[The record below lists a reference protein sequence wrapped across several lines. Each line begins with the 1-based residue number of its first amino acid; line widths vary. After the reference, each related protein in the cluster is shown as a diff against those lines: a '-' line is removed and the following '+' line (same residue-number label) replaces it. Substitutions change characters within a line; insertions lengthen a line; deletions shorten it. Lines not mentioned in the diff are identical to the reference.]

1 MKSIESPQTANP
13 RGFLRLR
20 DALRLAF
27 VNLAGNRRRT
37 SLIIMTV
44 VVLFAPM
51 LSLAFLAQGI
61 RNSILDTSALQT
73 GGAVYIQTGFLADI
87 YYGAEERIITPA
99 PENADA
105 ILRERIA
112 AHHGEIVGTVTATRR
127 SLGWDYDFISA
138 SAVEAFQNDT
148 APPLDANVIITT
160 TDTTPPADAN
170 ATDDANAGLNTS
182 TTNTL
187 ASPLPAITNSNLHL
201 SDPALSALS
210 ALAIYPGTQIL
221 FSLQGAS
228 AALGFFTDAIS
239 GTPSQTFLIDDGSP
253 AIQSYRDQA
262 LADWRARC
270 QQTYQ
275 STCDYRPSLPELYVV
290 RFINPRDA
298 AAYQTTAGFDSL
310 RYGYDTDADYQYLI
324 ADLFNNTLSAA
335 GATTSAQFII
345 YVVMGA
351 FLILALI
358 LIVTTLSHAADEDAA
373 TIALY
378 RSLGASTRAVHLIYF
393 LYLLLLCL
401 LAALISFL
409 VALLLASLIALIVA
423 APFAA
428 SLQTFYQLS
437 TPPAISCLGLDGFAL
452 LLLAAILLIAPLALL
467 LTFHQFSTKHLSR
480 KLKNEVT

>member
-1 MKSIESPQTANP
+1 MKSTASPQTANP
-13 RGFLRLR
+13 RGFLRLC

-73 GGAVYIQTGFLADI
+73 GGAVYVQTGFLADI

-99 PENADA
+99 PENADE

-112 AHHGEIVGTVTATRR
+112 AHHGEIVGTITAARR
-127 SLGWDYDFISA
+127 SLGWDYDLISA
-138 SAVEAFQNDT
+138 SAIETFQGDT
-148 APPLDANVIITT
+148 APSLA
-160 TDTTPPADAN
+160 AN
-170 ATDDANAGLNTS
+170 ATTPATDLNTS

-201 SDPALSALS
+201 SDPALSV
-210 ALAIYPGTQIL
+210 LATYPGTKTL

-228 AALGFFTDAIS
+228 AALSFSTDAIS

-275 STCDYRPSLPELYVV
+275 SICDYRPSLPELYVV

-310 RYGYDTDADYQYLI
+310 HYGYDTDAD
-324 ADLFNNTLSAA
+324 
-335 GATTSAQFII
+335 SAQFII

-358 LIVTTLSHAADEDAA
+358 LIVTTLSHAADEDAT

-401 LAALISFL
+401 FAALISFL
-409 VALLLASLIALIVA
+409 VALLFASLIALIVA
-423 APFAA
+423 TPFTA

-437 TPPAISCLGLDGFAL
+437 APPAISCLGLDGFAL
-452 LLLAAILLIAPLALL
+452 LLLAAILLVAPLALL
-467 LTFHQFSTKHLSR
+467 LTFHQFSAKHLSR

>member
-1 MKSIESPQTANP
+1 MKSTASPQTANSS
-13 RGFLRLR
+13 GFLRLC
-20 DALRLAF
+20 DAFRLAF

-61 RNSILDTSALQT
+61 CNSILDTSALQT
-73 GGAVYIQTGFLADI
+73 GRAVYIQTGFLADI
-87 YYGAEERIITPA
+87 YYGAEERVITPA
-99 PENADA
+99 PENADE

-112 AHHGEIVGTVTATRR
+112 AHHGEIVGTITAARR
-127 SLGWDYDFISA
+127 SLGWDYDLISA
-138 SAVEAFQNDT
+138 SAIEAFQGDT
-148 APPLDANVIITT
+148 APSL
-160 TDTTPPADAN
+160 DAN
-170 ATDDANAGLNTS
+170 ATTPATDLNTS
-182 TTNTL
+182 TANTL

-201 SDPALSALS
+201 GDPALSV
-210 ALAIYPGTQIL
+210 LATYPGTKTR

-253 AIQSYRDQA
+253 GIQSYRDQA

-275 STCDYRPSLPELYVV
+275 SACDYRPSLPELYVV
-290 RFINPRDA
+290 RFANPRDA

-324 ADLFNNTLSAA
+324 ADLFNNTLSVA

-409 VALLLASLIALIVA
+409 VALLFASLIALIVA

-437 TPPAISCLGLDGFAL
+437 APPAISCLGLDGFAL
-452 LLLAAILLIAPLALL
+452 LLLTAILLIAPITLL